1 MLHIDIMSAFF
12 ILLALHCF
20 TFKMHEAA
28 THGSHLRDSG
38 RVFLTNLYH
47 KLVDEN
53 GNKNFGASEIIHA
66 VQGKGMT
73 KFIRSNYVLVC

>member
-20 TFKMHEAA
+20 AFKMHEAA
-28 THGSHLRDSG
+28 THRD
-38 RVFLTNLYH
+38 FLTNLYH

-53 GNKNFGASEIIHA
+53 GKKTFGASEIIHA
-66 VQGKGMT
+66 LQGKGMT
-73 KFIRSNYVLVC
+73 KFICSNYVLVC